1 MAVGAGGATA
11 KERWLATLLVAV
23 LSALVL
29 VPRLGSPSQ
38 PIWDEAYY
46 LTSTQRY
53 LERTAQFASHP
64 PLGLMLIAA
73 GALVVDDN
81 QDLPVHRLA
90 ETKSVKGEDVPVG
103 YSYWGVRAASV
114 LFGVLGAALFFRL
127 ALVLTGGRLGAAL
140 AFANLYIFDNA
151 LAVQFRAG
159 HLDAFQSAFLLGALL
174 VLALAARRGRPRLV
188 DALAF
193 GGLIGLAAMV
203 RLNALVLAPI
213 GLLLPALALRGTRP
227 WRTAT
232 VHAGALA
239 VGGLAAIVATMVVH
253 LAVAPLPPMRGEP
266 AGARDAAFV
275 SPTYRTFLEGQ
286 RSLSP
291 AVVWAAGADYRR
303 YIAGDFAGTPKV
315 DPNGSSPLAWPVM
328 GGAINYRWDSDGRTT
343 SYLQLAGNPAGWTI
357 GLLGVLGA
365 AALLVLPGPR
375 DEGAATR
382 RRLMLALLAGWAIFM
397 AAHLVLAQ
405 QRVLYL
411 YHYFP
416 GLLLSWAL
424 AVLAFEEACARW
436 PVFARRRGLLLAGGA
451 GAVLLGFLFY
461 APFTYHRPLTHAA
474 CASRTLLD
482 PRVVDCR

>member
-1 MAVGAGGATA
+1 MDAGAATRT
-11 KERWLATLLVAV
+11 ERWLATLLVAV

-29 VPRLGSPSQ
+29 VPRLGSPAQ

-81 QDLPVHRLA
+81 RNLPVHRLA
-90 ETKSVKGEDVPVG
+90 ETKSVKDDDVPAG
-103 YSYWGVRAASV
+103 YSYWGLRAASA

-127 ALVLTGGRLGAAL
+127 VLALNGGRLGAAL
-140 AFANLYIFDNA
+140 AFSNLYVFDNA

-159 HLDAFQSAFLLGALL
+159 HLDAFQSTFLLAALL
-174 VLALAARRGRPRLV
+174 VLAVAARRERARVG

-193 GGLIGLAAMV
+193 GALVGLAAMV
-203 RLNALVLAPI
+203 RLNAVVLAPI
-213 GLLLPALALRGTRP
+213 GLLLPALALRDPRP
-227 WRTAT
+227 WRG
-232 VHAGALA
+232 AGVRVAALA
-239 VGGLAAIVATMVVH
+239 AGGAAAVAATLLVH
-253 LAVAPLPPMRGEP
+253 LAVAPLPPMHGEP

-275 SPTYRTFLEGQ
+275 SPTYQAFLDGR

-291 AVVWAAGADYRR
+291 AVVLAAGQDYRR
-303 YIAGDFAGTPKV
+303 YIAADFAGAPKA

-328 GGAINYRWDSDGRTT
+328 GGAINYRWDSDGAAT
-343 SYLQLAGNPAGWTI
+343 SYLQLAGNPAGWAI
-357 GLLGVLGA
+357 GLLGVLASMVLLILRGA
-365 AALLVLPGPR
+365 PD
-375 DEGAATR
+375 DEGLVR
-382 RRLMLALLAGWAIFM
+382 RRLMLTLLAGWVLFM
-397 AAHLVLAQ
+397 AVHLLLAG

-416 GLLLSWAL
+416 GLLVSWAL
-424 AVLAFEEACARW
+424 AILAFEDGCARW
-436 PVFARRRGLLLAGGA
+436 SRFARRRGVLLAGGA
-451 GAVLLGFLFY
+451 AGVLLGFLFY
-461 APFTYHRPLTHAA
+461 APFTYHRPMTHAA
-474 CASRTLLD
+474 CAVRVLMD